1 MTSAWGYSFGAA
13 WGNAWGALSVAP
25 PAPAEESPGARG
37 GGGRLRGLGSARVV
51 RRREIDEWVDAALAK
66 LEAREQPVA
75 KVTQTAVKKVAAV
88 VRRDEDRTVTLDQ
101 IEAALRR
108 VLAQLEF
115 DEDEEAATMLLLS

>member
-1 MTSAWGYSFGAA
+1 MLL
-13 WGNAWGALSVAP
+13 ALQIQANLWLP
-25 PAPAEESPGARG
+25 EEQTGARG
-37 GGGRLRGLGSARVV
+37 GGARRAPLGSARVV
-51 RRREIDEWVDAALAK
+51 RSREIDEWVESALAK
-66 LEAREQPVA
+66 LEARDQQIER
-75 KVTQTAVKKVAAV
+75 VTQTAVKKVAAV